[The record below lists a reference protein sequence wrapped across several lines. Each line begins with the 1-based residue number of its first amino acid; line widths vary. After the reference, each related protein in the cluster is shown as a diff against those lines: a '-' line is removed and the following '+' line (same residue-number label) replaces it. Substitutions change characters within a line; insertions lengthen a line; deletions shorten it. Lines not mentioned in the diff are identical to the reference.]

1 MSCLFCFLGCKGSD
15 LFRKIGSFAYFCIF
29 DRIWDMKKYLSQTTF
44 LAIVASLLWASA
56 FVGVKIGLK
65 YHTPLQFAG
74 IRFLISGLIL
84 LPVIGDFKRFRVEV
98 SNNFAFV
105 CLIAFLQIVL
115 QYSFFYLGVNLVPA
129 SISAM
134 IVGSGPLFVALVAH
148 FFMPNDRMDWVKS
161 ISILLGI
168 AGVAVIT
175 LGRKSLPSGAEIAL
189 LGVVYLLLNNL
200 SSGISNVVI
209 ARKQHTISPMI
220 LTSSSLFIGG
230 LAMCLISVPFEGLPK
245 QSFPAEYYVALSW
258 LSFLSAAAI
267 SIWNTL
273 LRRPEVKVSE
283 LNIWKFMIP
292 VAGAILSWIILPN
305 DSADW
310 ISVSGMILIGFS
322 LLILNLPIGKKQ
334 RSATLSNAEL
344 G

>member
-1 MSCLFCFLGCKGSD
+1 
-15 LFRKIGSFAYFCIF
+15 
-29 DRIWDMKKYLSQTTF
+29 MKKYLSQTTF
-44 LAIVASLLWASA
+44 LAIVASLLWSSA

-84 LPVIGDFKRFRVEV
+84 LPLIGNVKRFRKEV
-98 SNNFAFV
+98 SSNFAYV
-105 CLIAFLQIVL
+105 CLIAFLQVVL
-115 QYSFFYLGVNLVPA
+115 QYTFFYMGVNLVPA

-148 FFMPNDRMDWVKS
+148 FSIADDRLDWVKS

-168 AGVAVIT
+168 GGVAVIT

-189 LGVVYLLLNNL
+189 VGVVYLLLNNL
-200 SSGISNVVI
+200 TSGITNVVV
-209 ARKQHTISPMI
+209 ARKRQTISPMI

-230 LAMCLISVPFEGLPK
+230 LAMCFISLPFEGLPK
-245 QSFPAEYYVALSW
+245 QVFPPEYFVALAW

-283 LNIWKFMIP
+283 LNIWKFLIP
-292 VAGAILSWIILPN
+292 VSGAILSWIILPN
-305 DSADW
+305 ESPDAT
-310 ISVSGMILIGFS
+310 SVSGMFLIAFA
-322 LLILNLPIGKKQ
+322 LLFLNLPIWKRNLASTQLK
-334 RSATLSNAEL
+334 SKLD
-344 G
+344 